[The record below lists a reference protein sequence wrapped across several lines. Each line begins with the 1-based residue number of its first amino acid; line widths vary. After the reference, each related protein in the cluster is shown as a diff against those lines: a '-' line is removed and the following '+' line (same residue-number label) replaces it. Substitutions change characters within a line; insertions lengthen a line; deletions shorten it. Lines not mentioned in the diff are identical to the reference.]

1 MTIERRGSRQSGRV
15 ALRLGVG
22 SLLLF
27 WIFHSIFLKEG
38 RQYVIAQGTDWTSL
52 TTWEQWRTAWLHG
65 PAALWSTLNQVDLFP
80 FLASLILMGTTI
92 LLGIWRWRLLLH
104 IQRIELPVGRAT
116 EISLVAHFFNSFLL
130 GSTGGDLLKA
140 YYAARETRTK
150 KTEAV
155 ITVVVDRLIGLFSM
169 LLFACL
175 MMFPNFGWMTSERGL
190 TTLAALVWGLMAG
203 CGLIIGLSLWGRIAN
218 VWPRLWAW
226 IRRIPKGE
234 LLERSLEACQRFGPE
249 RRFLVK
255 AMTLSMLVNVVCV
268 LQIMALGW
276 GLRLQVPAAAWLVVV
291 PIVIC
296 LSAIPITPNGLG
308 VRENLYVWMLTMPA
322 FGVDSTKALSLS
334 LLAYAGSLFWSLV
347 GGMVYVTLKESQHLS
362 DLTETNEAAE
372 RA

>member
-1 MTIERRGSRQSGRV
+1 MRV
-15 ALRLGVG
+15 TVRLGIG
-22 SLLLF
+22 AILLF

-38 RQYVIAQGTDWTSL
+38 RQYVIAQGTNWASL
-52 TTWEQWRTAWLHG
+52 TVWEQWRTAWFHG
-65 PAALWSTLNQVDLFP
+65 PAALWDTLNQVDLIP
-80 FLASLILMGTTI
+80 FLASLVLMGMTI
-92 LLGIWRWRLLLH
+92 LLGIWRWRVLLH
-104 IQRIELPVGRAT
+104 VQRIELPVTRAA

-169 LLFACL
+169 LLFACV
-175 MMFPNFGWMTSERGL
+175 MMFPNFAWVTSDRRL
-190 TTLAALVWGLMAG
+190 ITFAALVWGLMAA
-203 CGLIIGLSLWGRIAN
+203 CGLVIGLSLWGRIAT

-226 IRRIPKGE
+226 ARRLPKGE
-234 LLERSLEACQRFGPE
+234 ILERSLEACQRFGPE
-249 RRFLVK
+249 RRFLLK
-255 AMTLSMLVNVVCV
+255 AMTLSMLVNLVCV
-268 LQIMALGW
+268 LQILALAW
-276 GLRLQVPAAAWLVVV
+276 GLALQVPATALLVVV

-322 FGVDSTKALSLS
+322 FGVDSTQALSLS

-347 GGMVYVTLKESQHLS
+347 GGVVYVTLKESQHLS
-362 DLTETNEAAE
+362 DLTETSEAAE
-372 RA
+372 QA